1 MPFFLSLSLNPAS
14 SAFDSPET
22 IELEINTDSS
32 EGLILWQ
39 GVVSPPAVRTL
50 ETHSLL
56 SIHVFKPDTHSL
68 TSSSPNSAAAVQ
80 HAPLPPLSLALN

>member
-1 MPFFLSLSLNPAS
+1 MVTSDGDGPSRSLELLNSCFFIP

-39 GVVSPPAVRTL
+39 GVVSPPPALSSST
-50 ETHSLL
+50 SL
-56 SIHVFKPDTHSL
+56 TRSL
-68 TSSSPNSAAAVQ
+68 TSSSPD
-80 HAPLPPLSLALN
+80 